1 LIKDIYCM
9 ERFYSNSFRVSC
21 L

>member
-1 LIKDIYCM
+1 M